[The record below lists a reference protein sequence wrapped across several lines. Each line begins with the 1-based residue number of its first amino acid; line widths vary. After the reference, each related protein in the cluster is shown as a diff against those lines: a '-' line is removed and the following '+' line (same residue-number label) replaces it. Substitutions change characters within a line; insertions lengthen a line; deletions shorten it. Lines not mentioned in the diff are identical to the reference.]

1 VGARIEYLAHA
12 AALQW
17 LHRNALERTSM
28 FFDQFKKKSNASNG
42 GAAPSSAPMP
52 ENGPLAPAIMH
63 SPLPVSD
70 LRRMVDAQS
79 LGFASTADLD
89 PAIGLIGQE
98 RALKAID
105 FGAKM
110 DAQDFNIFVLG
121 PPASGK
127 STAVRSY
134 LERKTETPA
143 EIYDWVYVNNFDD
156 NNNPRALRLPCGRA
170 ASFEKGMVDTIDEL
184 RQTLP
189 SVFED
194 DEYQGRRRQIDDG
207 FRAGQEEALEALT
220 EKAREQNIAI
230 LRTPTGIGM
239 APMLDGKVV
248 KPEIFAG
255 LPEEMRKNVEAKV
268 EVLQKELGAILEDV
282 PKSEKERR
290 SQLRKLNEEIANAVV
305 TEALSDV
312 REAHAGIPEI
322 IKFLDRVGRDMVR
335 NFALFFAQEEED
347 GQPVQRSV
355 DTTKD
360 PRFRRYLVNIM
371 VGHDQPDY
379 CTQPIV
385 EELNPNYGNLI
396 GRIEHV
402 AHMGSLVTDFLLMK
416 PGALHRANGGY
427 LLVDARKLLLSPFA
441 WEALKRAIKAQK
453 LRIEQPEETN
463 GFASTQSIDP
473 EPIPLDVKVV
483 LFGDRQ
489 LYYTLAAGDPDFNR
503 LFKVQAD
510 FDDTINRTEENQQSY
525 ARLIA
530 AIVKRHD
537 LRHVDASGVARLI
550 DEGSRFADDREKL
563 SIEVGTLADLVRE
576 ADYWAGEI
584 GADLIDNLSVGRA
597 IEERIQRSDR
607 LRDRSQEG
615 IERDMVLIETDGEKV
630 GQINA
635 LSVLQL
641 GDFAF
646 GKPTRITARA
656 RMGKGR
662 VTDIEREVNLGGALH
677 SKGVMILWG
686 YLAGKFAEDIPL
698 ALAASLVFEQSYGGV
713 DGDSASSTELYAL
726 LSALAQVP
734 IKQNFA
740 VTGSVNQMGEV
751 QVIGGANEKIEGF
764 FDICKSRGLTGNQ
777 GVLIPQGNVQH
788 LMLRPEIVEAVQHG
802 QFNIYGVSTVD
813 QGIEILTGIA
823 AGEKGADGRFPP
835 GTINRRVEDQLRAF
849 AHHVKHF
856 ASSNGGGTV

>member
-1 VGARIEYLAHA
+1 
-12 AALQW
+12 
-17 LHRNALERTSM
+17 M
-28 FFDQFKKKSNASNG
+28 FFGQSKKSNDSPNG
-42 GAAPSSAPMP
+42 QQMPLGAPVVDNSPPMP
-52 ENGPLAPAIMH
+52 APEHA
-63 SPLPVSD
+63 PLPDHD
-70 LRRMVDAQS
+70 LRRRVDPSS
-79 LGFASTADLD
+79 LGFASTAELE
-89 PAIGLIGQE
+89 PAVGLIGQE
-98 RALKAID
+98 RALKAIE
-105 FGAKM
+105 FGVTM
-110 DAQDFNIFVLG
+110 DSQDFNIFVLG

-134 LERKTETPA
+134 LERKAVEPTTV
-143 EIYDWVYVNNFDD
+143 YDWIYVNNFEDT
-156 NNNPRALRLPCGRA
+156 NNPRAVRLPCGR
-170 ASFEKGMVDTIDEL
+170 SVPFEKAMVGMIDEL

-189 SVFED
+189 AVFED

-207 FRAGQEEALEALT
+207 FRAGQEEALEAIT
-220 EKAREQNIAI
+220 ERARVQNIAI

-248 KPEIFAG
+248 KPEVFAG
-255 LPEEMRKNVEAKV
+255 LPEDMRKNVEAKI
-268 EVLQKELGAILEDV
+268 EDLQKELAIILENV

-290 SQLRKLNEEIANAVV
+290 NQLRQLNEEVARGAII
-305 TEALSDV
+305 ESLSDV
-312 REAHAGIPEI
+312 RSANADIPEI
-322 IKFLDRVGRDMVR
+322 AAYLDIVAEDMVR
-335 NFALFFAQEEED
+335 NFALFFAQEEEE

-371 VGHDQPDY
+371 VSHEIGACAH
-379 CTQPIV
+379 PIV

-441 WEALKRAIKAQK
+441 WEALKRAIKAQM

-473 EPIPLDVKVV
+473 EAIPLDVKVV

-489 LYYTLAAGDPDFNR
+489 LYYSLAAGDPDFNR

-510 FDDTINRTEENQQSY
+510 FDDSINRTDDNQQAY

-530 AIVKRHD
+530 AIVQRHD
-537 LRHVDASGVARLI
+537 LRHVDASGIARLI
-550 DEGSRFADDREKL
+550 DEGSRLADDREKL
-563 SIEVGTLADLVRE
+563 SIEVGNLADLIRE
-576 ADYWAGEI
+576 SDYWAGQI
-584 GADLIDNLSVGRA
+584 GLEMITNDAVGRA

-607 LRDRSQEG
+607 LRDRAQEG
-615 IERDMVLIETDGEKV
+615 IERDLVLIETEGRKV
-630 GQINA
+630 GQINGLA
-635 LSVLQL
+635 VLQL

-646 GKPTRITARA
+646 GKPSRITARV
-656 RMGKGR
+656 RMGRGR
-662 VTDIEREVNLGGALH
+662 VTDIEREANLSGALH
-677 SKGVMILWG
+677 TKGVMILWG
-686 YLAGKFAEDIPL
+686 YLAGKFAEEIPL

-726 LSALAQVP
+726 LSALSDMP
-734 IKQNFA
+734 IRQGLA

-764 FDICKSRGLTGNQ
+764 FDICKARGLTGEQ

-788 LMLRPEIVEAVQHG
+788 LMLRPEIVTAVENNL
-802 QFNIYGVSTVD
+802 FNVYGVATIN
-813 QGIEILTGIA
+813 QGIEILTGVA
-823 AGEKGADGRFPP
+823 AGEKGADGEFPS
-835 GTINRRVEDQLRAF
+835 GTINRMVEDKLRTF
-849 AHHVKHF
+849 AWRAKNFSIGNDSGMV
-856 ASSNGGGTV
+856 

>member
-1 VGARIEYLAHA
+1 M
-12 AALQW
+12 
-17 LHRNALERTSM
+17 SM
-28 FFDQFKKKSNASNG
+28 FFDRLKKNNNASNG
-42 GAAPSSAPMP
+42 YASQMNAPMP
-52 ENGPLAPAIMH
+52 DDTPPKSAPNHAPLSVAE
-63 SPLPVSD
+63 
-70 LRRMVDAQS
+70 LRRSVSPAS
-79 LGFASTADLD
+79 LGFASTAELE
-89 PAIGLIGQE
+89 PAVGLIGQE

-105 FGAKM
+105 FGVTM
-110 DAQDFNIFVLG
+110 DSQDFNIFVLG

-134 LERKTETPA
+134 LERKISEPA
-143 EIYDWVYVNNFDD
+143 TVYDWVYVNNFDD
-156 NNNPRALRLPCGRA
+156 SNNPRALQLPCGRA
-170 ASFEKGMVDTIDEL
+170 VIFEKAMVDMIDEL

-189 SVFED
+189 AIFED

-248 KPEIFAG
+248 KPEVFAG
-255 LPEEMRKNVEAKV
+255 LPEEMRKNVENKI
-268 EVLQKELGAILEDV
+268 EGLQKELAAILEDV

-290 SQLRKLNEEIANAVV
+290 NRLQMLNEEVAGGAIS
-305 TEALSDV
+305 EALDDV
-312 REAHAGIPEI
+312 RKDHADIPQI
-322 IKFLDRVGRDMVR
+322 IEYLGFVERDMVR
-335 NFALFFAQEEED
+335 NFALFFAQEQEE

-371 VGHDQPDY
+371 VSQESTSA
-379 CTQPIV
+379 CAQPIV

-441 WEALKRAIKAQK
+441 WEALKRAIKAQM

-473 EPIPLDVKVV
+473 EAIPLDVKVV

-489 LYYTLAAGDPDFNR
+489 LYYSLAAGDPDFNR

-510 FDDTINRTEENQQSY
+510 FDDTISRTEDNQQSY

-530 AIVKRHD
+530 AIVKRHE
-537 LRHVDASGVARLI
+537 LRHVDATGVARLI
-550 DEGSRFADDREKL
+550 DEGSRLADDREKL
-563 SIEVGTLADLVRE
+563 SIEVGNLADLIRE
-576 ADYWAGEI
+576 ADYWAGQMGE
-584 GADLIDNLSVGRA
+584 GMVTNDAVGRA

-615 IERDMVLIETDGEKV
+615 IERDLVLIETEGAKV
-630 GQINA
+630 GQINGLA
-635 LSVLQL
+635 VMQL

-646 GKPTRITARA
+646 GKPSRITARV

-662 VTDIEREVNLGGALH
+662 VTDIEREANLSGSLH
-677 SKGVMILWG
+677 TKGVMILWG

-713 DGDSASSTELYAL
+713 DGDSASSTEL
-726 LSALAQVP
+726 
-734 IKQNFA
+734 
-740 VTGSVNQMGEV
+740 
-751 QVIGGANEKIEGF
+751 
-764 FDICKSRGLTGNQ
+764 
-777 GVLIPQGNVQH
+777 
-788 LMLRPEIVEAVQHG
+788 
-802 QFNIYGVSTVD
+802 
-813 QGIEILTGIA
+813 
-823 AGEKGADGRFPP
+823 
-835 GTINRRVEDQLRAF
+835 
-849 AHHVKHF
+849 
-856 ASSNGGGTV
+856 

>member
-1 VGARIEYLAHA
+1 
-12 AALQW
+12 
-17 LHRNALERTSM
+17 M
-28 FFDQFKKKSNASNG
+28 FFDRIKKNNNSTNG
-42 GAAPSSAPMP
+42 LAAPVGAPVADDTP
-52 ENGPLAPAIMH
+52 ARAAPAH
-63 SPLPVSD
+63 VPLSVPD
-70 LRRMVDAQS
+70 LRRSVSPDA
-79 LGFASTADLD
+79 LGFASTAELE
-89 PAIGLIGQE
+89 PAVGLIGQE

-105 FGAKM
+105 FGVTM
-110 DAQDFNIFVLG
+110 DSQDFNIFVLG

-134 LERKTETPA
+134 LERKTA
-143 EIYDWVYVNNFDD
+143 EPVTVYDWIYVNNFDD
-156 NNNPRALRLPCGRA
+156 GNNPRALRLPCGRA
-170 ASFEKGMVDTIDEL
+170 VQFHKAMVDLIDEL
-184 RQTLP
+184 RETLP
-189 SVFED
+189 AIFED

-248 KPEIFAG
+248 KPEVFAG
-255 LPEEMRKNVEAKV
+255 LPEEMRKNVETKI
-268 EVLQKELGAILEDV
+268 EGLQKELAAILENV

-290 SQLRKLNEEIANAVV
+290 SQLQALNEEVAGGV
-305 TEALSDV
+305 V
-312 REAHAGIPEI
+312 REALNDVRQAHADIPEI
-322 IKFLDRVGRDMVR
+322 VDYLGIVERDMVR
-335 NFALFFAQEEED
+335 NFALFFAQEAEE

-371 VGHDQPDY
+371 VSQESTSA
-379 CTQPIV
+379 CSQPIV

-441 WEALKRAIKAQK
+441 WEALKRAIKAQM

-489 LYYTLAAGDPDFNR
+489 LYYALAAGDPDFNR

-510 FDDTINRTEENQQSY
+510 FDDTISRTDDNQQSY

-530 AIVKRHD
+530 AIVKRHE
-537 LRHVDASGVARLI
+537 LRHVDATGVARLI
-550 DEGSRFADDREKL
+550 DEGSRLADDREKL
-563 SIEVGTLADLVRE
+563 SIEVGNLADLIRE
-576 ADYWAGEI
+576 ADYWAGQMGQEMVSNE
-584 GADLIDNLSVGRA
+584 AVGRA

-615 IERDMVLIETDGEKV
+615 IERDMVLIETEGAKV
-630 GQINA
+630 GQINGLA
-635 LSVLQL
+635 VLQL

-646 GKPTRITARA
+646 GKPSRITARV

-662 VTDIEREVNLGGALH
+662 VTDIEREANLSGALH
-677 SKGVMILWG
+677 TKGVMILWG

-726 LSALAQVP
+726 LSALSEVP
-734 IKQNFA
+734 IRQGLA
-740 VTGSVNQMGEV
+740 VTGSVNQLGDV
-751 QVIGGANEKIEGF
+751 QVIGGANEKVEGF
-764 FDICKSRGLTGNQ
+764 FDICKSRGLTGEQ
-777 GVLIPQGNVQH
+777 GVLIPKGNVQH
-788 LMLRPEIVEAVQHG
+788 LMLRPEIVEAVNDG
-802 QFNIYGVSTVD
+802 LFNVYSVASID
-813 QGIEILTGIA
+813 QGIEILTGVE
-823 AGEKGADGRFPP
+823 AGKRDENGQFPP
-835 GTINRRVEDQLRAF
+835 GTINRKVEDRLREF
-849 AHHVKHF
+849 AWRAATF
-856 ASSNGGGTV
+856 AGGNNAGMA

>member
-1 VGARIEYLAHA
+1 MLFDRFRKNANSSKA
-12 AALQW
+12 Q
-17 LHRNALERTSM
+17 HRSP
-28 FFDQFKKKSNASNG
+28 
-42 GAAPSSAPMP
+42 AAPTADGSASVP
-52 ENGPLAPAIMH
+52 APDHEPIA
-63 SPLPVSD
+63 VRE
-70 LRRMVDAQS
+70 LRRRVDPAL
-79 LGFASTADLD
+79 LGFASTSELE
-89 PAIGLIGQE
+89 PAVGLIGQE

-105 FGAKM
+105 FGVTM
-110 DAQDFNIFVLG
+110 DSQDFNIFVLG

-134 LERKTETPA
+134 LERKATEPA
-143 EIYDWVYVNNFDD
+143 TVYDWIYVNNFDD

-170 ASFEKGMVDTIDEL
+170 VPFEKSMVGMIDEL

-189 SVFED
+189 AIFED
-194 DEYQGRRRQIDDG
+194 DEYQGRRRQIDEG
-207 FRAGQEEALEALT
+207 FRAGQEEALEAIT
-220 EKAREQNIAI
+220 ERAREQNIAI

-248 KPEIFAG
+248 KPDVFAG
-255 LPEEMRKNVEAKV
+255 LPEDMRKNVENKI
-268 EVLQKELGAILEDV
+268 EGLQQELAAILESV

-290 SQLRKLNEEIANAVV
+290 NQLRQLNEEVAQGAVL
-305 TEALSDV
+305 EAVNDV
-312 REAHAGIPEI
+312 RDAHADLPEVTAY
-322 IKFLDRVGRDMVR
+322 LDVVAKDMVR
-335 NFALFFAQEEED
+335 NFALFFAQEEEE

-371 VGHDQPDY
+371 VSHDAEA
-379 CTQPIV
+379 CSQPIV

-416 PGALHRANGGY
+416 SGALHRANGGY

-489 LYYTLAAGDPDFNR
+489 LYYALAAGDPDFNR

-510 FDDTINRTEENQQSY
+510 FDDTIDRTETNQQAY

-530 AIVKRHD
+530 AIVARHE
-537 LRHVDASGVARLI
+537 LRHVDATGVARLI
-550 DEGSRFADDREKL
+550 DEGSRLADDQEKL
-563 SIEVGTLADLVRE
+563 SIEVGNLADLIRE
-576 ADYWAGEI
+576 ADYWAEKI
-584 GADLIDNLSVGRA
+584 GDELISNDAVARA
-597 IEERIQRSDR
+597 IDERIQRSDR

-615 IERDMVLIETDGEKV
+615 IERDMVLIETEGEKV
-630 GQINA
+630 GQINGLA
-635 LSVLQL
+635 VLQL

-646 GKPTRITARA
+646 GKPSRITARV

-662 VTDIEREVNLGGALH
+662 VTDIEREANLGGALH

-726 LSALAQVP
+726 LSALSEVP
-734 IKQNFA
+734 IRQGLA
-740 VTGSVNQMGEV
+740 VTGSVNQLGEV

-764 FDICKSRGLTGNQ
+764 FDICKARGLTGEQ
-777 GVLIPQGNVQH
+777 GALIPQGNVQH
-788 LMLRPEIVEAVQHG
+788 LMLRPEIVTAVEEG
-802 QFNIYGVSTVD
+802 LFNVYSVATID
-813 QGIEILTGIA
+813 QGIEILTGVS
-823 AGEKGADGRFPP
+823 AGQRGENGEFPP
-835 GTINRRVEDQLRAF
+835 GTINRMVEDKLRNF
-849 AHHVKHF
+849 AWRAGKF
-856 ASSNGGGTV
+856 AGGGAMEID